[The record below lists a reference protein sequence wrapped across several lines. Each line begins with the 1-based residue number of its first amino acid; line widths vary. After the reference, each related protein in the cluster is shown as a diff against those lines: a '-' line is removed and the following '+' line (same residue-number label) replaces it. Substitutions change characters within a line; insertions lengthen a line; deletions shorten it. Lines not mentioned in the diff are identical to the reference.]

1 MRGLD
6 LRIHVWLTAFQKDVD
21 GRVKPGHDEKNGA
34 TMHDDDDT
42 PAHCGT
48 GKTRLYVDAAM
59 AAGGDVALDKDQSHY
74 LINVLR
80 MGEGERVLVFNGR
93 DGEWAAEIAEASKK
107 AAVLRVIERTRAH
120 QPLPDIWLLF
130 APVKRARLDFIAQK
144 ATEMGASM
152 IQPVITHR
160 TVVSRVKDQRLQA
173 NVIEAAEQCGLVA
186 LPEVREAEKL
196 DGLLA
201 HWSKQGG
208 AGKEGTEREAP
219 RRILFCD
226 EAAAPGDAKAT
237 LERLAAEGGRGAPWA
252 LLIGPEGGF
261 DAEERA
267 KLHARKDSVAI
278 SLGPRILRADTAAI
292 AALAAVQMVLGD
304 W

>member
-1 MRGLD
+1 MRD
-6 LRIHVWLTAFQKDVD
+6 
-21 GRVKPGHDEKNGA
+21 
-34 TMHDDDDT
+34 HDDDDT

-48 GKTRLYVDAAM
+48 GKTRLYVDAPM
-59 AAGGDVALDKDQSHY
+59 AEGADVALDKDQSHY
-74 LINVLR
+74 LTNVLR
-80 MGEGERVLVFNGR
+80 MGEGERVLVFNGY
-93 DGEWAAEIAEASKK
+93 DGEWVAEIAEASKK

-120 QPLPDIWLLF
+120 QALPDIWLLF
-130 APVKRARLDFIAQK
+130 APVKKARLDFIAQK
-144 ATEMGASM
+144 ATEMGAAM
-152 IQPVITHR
+152 IQPVVTHR
-160 TVVSRVKDQRLQA
+160 TTVSRVKDERLRA
-173 NVIEAAEQCGLVA
+173 NVVEAAEQCGLVA

-196 DGLLA
+196 DALLS
-201 HWSKQGG
+201 HW
-208 AGKEGTEREAP
+208 TEREAP

-226 EAAAPGDAKAT
+226 EAAAPGDAKVT
-237 LERLAAEGGRGAPWA
+237 LERLAADGGRGAPWA

-267 KLHARKDSVAI
+267 RLHARKDTVAI